1 MHKEFVINIIARLL
15 LLVSAF
21 MLAPLAWAIHD
32 DPHSREVKAFVVT
45 IGVGVALSVLALLTV
60 RLKKIHYEKITVKDQ
75 LIVVGVSWI
84 LLSLW
89 GALPLLLGGV
99 VPSYTDAV
107 FEIVSGFTTTGSSI
121 FRDVE
126 VLPRGILFW
135 RSLTHWLGGLGVV
148 ALFIALFPSIGGT
161 SKRLYNFEASGLEDN
176 TLEGQVRKTATSLW
190 LIYTFFTVLAT
201 GLLHVNGMPI
211 FDSLCHAFGA
221 IATGGYST
229 KNASIGAY
237 GAGIQW
243 IIISFMVIGATNFSL
258 YLSLLNGKVRKAYQ
272 DEEIRLYILLLISA
286 AVVCYFLLY
295 ARDGSVE
302 SARMVVFQIVSVMTA
317 TGYATTDFNLW
328 PPAAHAILLMLM
340 FIGGCIGST
349 AGGLKVVRFLL
360 LLKKSFQSV
369 SQALYPH
376 GIKCV
381 RFNGV
386 GLPEDMIQSV
396 LEYFTIYCGLFV
408 AGIILLLGFE
418 SCDLITAVSAS
429 ISALSSV
436 GPGLGMVGPAQ
447 NYAWLSIPSKW
458 TLIFLMLAG
467 RLELYA
473 ILVLFIP
480 ATWRK

>member
-32 DPHSREVKAFVVT
+32 DPHSREVFAFLTTIGTGFLFSVWALGAVRLRKSNYEQITIKDEFFVV
-45 IGVGVALSVLALLTV
+45 GL
-60 RLKKIHYEKITVKDQ
+60 
-75 LIVVGVSWI
+75 SWI
-84 LLSLW
+84 FLSLW
-89 GALPLLLGGV
+89 GALPLLLGRV

-107 FEIVSGFTTTGSSI
+107 FEIVSGFTTTGASI
-121 FRDVE
+121 FKNVE
-126 VLPRGILFW
+126 ILPRGILFW
-135 RSLTHWLGGLGVV
+135 RSLTNWLGGLGVV
-148 ALFIALFPSIGGT
+148 ALFVALFPSIGVT

-176 TLEGQVRKTATSLW
+176 TLEGQVRKTATFLW

-201 GLLHVNGMPI
+201 VLLYGNGMPI
-211 FDSLCHAFGA
+211 FDSLCHAFGT
-221 IATGGYST
+221 IATGGFST
-229 KNASIGAY
+229 KNASLGAY
-237 GAGIQW
+237 GPAIQW
-243 IIISFMVIGATNFSL
+243 ITIFIMIIGGMNFSL
-258 YLSLLNGKVRKAYQ
+258 YLSLLSGKSKKFFQ
-272 DEEIRLYILLLISA
+272 NEEMRLYLLLLGSA
-286 AVVCYFLLY
+286 SVLCYFLLCVQ
-295 ARDGSVE
+295 DGAVE
-302 SARMVVFQIVSVMTA
+302 SARTVIFQVTSIMTT
-317 TGYATTDFNLW
+317 TGFATTDYSLW
-328 PPAAHAILLMLM
+328 PPAAHAVLLMLM

-360 LLKKSFQSV
+360 LLKKSFWSV

-386 GLPEDMIQSV
+386 GLSEDMIQSV

-429 ISALSSV
+429 ISALSSI